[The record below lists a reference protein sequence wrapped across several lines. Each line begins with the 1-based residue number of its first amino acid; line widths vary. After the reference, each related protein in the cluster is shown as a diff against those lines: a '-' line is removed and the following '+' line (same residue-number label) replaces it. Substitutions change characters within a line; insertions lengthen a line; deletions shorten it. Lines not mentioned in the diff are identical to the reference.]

1 MKKHKSE
8 RGCTRQ
14 TSKKYRTRPG
24 PPFPAN
30 LCRGMEQQGN
40 DRKLYKSVRAK
51 NRGRAYYKWVK
62 I

>member
-1 MKKHKSE
+1 MKKYRSE

-24 PPFPAN
+24 PPFAAN
-30 LCRGMEQQGN
+30 LCRGMEQEGN
-40 DRKLYKSVRAK
+40 DKKMYKSVRASNK
-51 NRGRAYYKWVK
+51 GRIYYKWAK